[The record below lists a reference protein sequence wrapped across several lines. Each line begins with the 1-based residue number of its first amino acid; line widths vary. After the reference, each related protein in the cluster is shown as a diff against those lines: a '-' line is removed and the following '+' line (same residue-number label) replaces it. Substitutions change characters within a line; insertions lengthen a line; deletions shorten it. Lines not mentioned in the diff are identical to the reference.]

1 MRVQAAPA
9 EYRREGCVRPQPPDE
24 PDQIPPDGYG
34 NAEEHRHIE
43 RRPRHCQALHRIEQ
57 DDSGRNGDKGGETD
71 QSKSHE
77 PSDGRGARRGQALPR
92 HPLFFDLERRCL
104 QLLHALKYTP
114 IPPLEN
120 GLVITPIGELRLVAL
135 TRRSA
140 ATRHRCDANLTI
152 VHYNIA
158 MGMKVYRA
166 GRQSPDGK
174 RRGRVLRPLLLIL
187 FVILAL
193 ALVYL
198 ILPFGGQRVVL
209 LGSDARAGEASRSD
223 TIVVTKAGGGMLAVP
238 RDTLVDIPGVGED
251 DYVIVH
257 FGGVEEIV
265 DALGGITLEVDKPI
279 KVGIDGR
286 RVYIPAGTHTLNGM
300 QALAYVRYRGGPTAD
315 IGRIGRQQK
324 FLRELAHE
332 STSPAKLPHLPA
344 TARATWRNIDT
355 NMNPLEAARF
365 AVRTR
370 LSGIENAELYPGT
383 PQYIG
388 GISYWVPDKEAGDK
402 VVSETIE

>member
-1 MRVQAAPA
+1 
-9 EYRREGCVRPQPPDE
+9 
-24 PDQIPPDGYG
+24 
-34 NAEEHRHIE
+34 
-43 RRPRHCQALHRIEQ
+43 
-57 DDSGRNGDKGGETD
+57 
-71 QSKSHE
+71 
-77 PSDGRGARRGQALPR
+77 
-92 HPLFFDLERRCL
+92 
-104 QLLHALKYTP
+104 
-114 IPPLEN
+114 
-120 GLVITPIGELRLVAL
+120 
-135 TRRSA
+135 
-140 ATRHRCDANLTI
+140 
-152 VHYNIA
+152 

-174 RRGRVLRPLLLIL
+174 RQGRVLRPLLLIL
-187 FVILAL
+187 LVILAL
-193 ALVYL
+193 LLLYL
-198 ILPFGGQRVVL
+198 IVPFGGQRVVL

-223 TIVVTKAGGGMLAVP
+223 TIVVAKAGGGMLAVP

-251 DYVIVH
+251 KINAAFASGGPELTVETLENLTDVRMNDYVIVH

-265 DALGGITLEVDKPI
+265 DALGGITLDVDKPI

-286 RVYIPAGTHTLNGM
+286 RVYIPAGTQTLDGTE
-300 QALAYVRYRGGPTAD
+300 ALAYVRYRGGPTAD

-332 STSPAKLPHLPA
+332 STSPTKLLRLPA

-370 LSGIENAELYPGT
+370 LSGIGDAELYPGT

-388 GISYWVPDKEAGDK
+388 GISYWVPDKGAGDQ